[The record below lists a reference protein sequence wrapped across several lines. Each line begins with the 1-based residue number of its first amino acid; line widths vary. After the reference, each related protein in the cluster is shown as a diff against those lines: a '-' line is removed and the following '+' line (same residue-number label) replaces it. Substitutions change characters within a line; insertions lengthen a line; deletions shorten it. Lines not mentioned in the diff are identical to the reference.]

1 MMNVQQKI
9 EEVLQ
14 CSLARSCLKEQCKFC
29 KQTRSNKIT
38 DVFLVFNNR
47 NNFKIADIQELAVT
61 NKIALYD
68 IQEPIKLGFV

>member
-14 CSLARSCLKEQCKFC
+14 YSLARSCLKEQCKFC

-38 DVFLVFNNR
+38 DVFLVFNN
-47 NNFKIADIQELAVT
+47 FKIADSQELAVT